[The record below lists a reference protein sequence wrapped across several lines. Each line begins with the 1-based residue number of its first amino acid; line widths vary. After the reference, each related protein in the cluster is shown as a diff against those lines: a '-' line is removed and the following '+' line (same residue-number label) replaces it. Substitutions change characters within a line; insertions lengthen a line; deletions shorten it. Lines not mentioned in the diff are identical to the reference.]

1 MPTWLST
8 TRKQQGIEPTNE
20 METTMK
26 TTERC
31 RRIAIS
37 ATALAFFAAPALA
50 QTDTDRVDEL
60 EARMV
65 ALATELAALKGEL
78 EDARQAGPAAEIEAL
93 RTDVELAKQA
103 AIKATQSSKEWNDVT
118 SVTHL
123 SGYAS
128 ADYVSVENGES
139 AFAANFNPMFHF
151 LYDDKILWEAE
162 LEVEVTESGE
172 TEIGLEYTTVDIF
185 LNDNLTLVAG
195 KFLSP
200 IGNFR
205 QNLHPSWINKL
216 PSAPPGFG
224 HDGAAPISEMGLQL
238 RGVAPV
244 GNNSK
249 FLYSAYM
256 GNGPKLEGED
266 GEIHAIE
273 AEGFASNPDDE
284 YVFGGRVAFLPIPA
298 LELAVSGAFGDV
310 AVVEND
316 GMDVEDDPT
325 RDYTVLGFDATYR
338 LGNFDLRGEYVSQE
352 VDEEELSIA
361 PEGGKWETWYVQG
374 AYKFGQQGKW
384 EGVARYTDFT
394 SPHADDTQEQWALG
408 MNYLISPSAMVKFGY
423 ESNKGEPGEVTD
435 DDRWIAQIAYGY

>member
-1 MPTWLST
+1 
-8 TRKQQGIEPTNE
+8 
-20 METTMK
+20 MK
-26 TTERC
+26 TKNRC
-31 RRIAIS
+31 RTLAWSASALALLASPGFAQMHPERIADLEEQVS
-37 ATALAFFAAPALA
+37 ALSEQLAELKAELDDAEGGKDLGRLRE
-50 QTDTDRVDEL
+50 DVD
-60 EARMV
+60 ANKV
-65 ALATELAALKGEL
+65 AI
-78 EDARQAGPAAEIEAL
+78 Q
-93 RTDVELAKQA
+93 
-103 AIKATQSSKEWNDVT
+103 ATQSATTFHDVT

-128 ADYVSVENGES
+128 ADYVNADNEPS
-139 AFAANFNPMFHF
+139 FFTANFNPMFHF
-151 LYDDKILWEAE
+151 LYDDKVLWEAE
-162 LEVEVTESGE
+162 LEIEVDESGE
-172 TEIGLEYTTVDIF
+172 TEIGIEYTTVDIF
-185 LNDNLTLVAG
+185 LNDKLTLVAG

-216 PSAPPGFG
+216 PSAPPGFR
-224 HDGAAPISEMGLQL
+224 HDGAAPISDIGLQL

-249 FLYSAYM
+249 FHYSAYV

-284 YVFGGRVAFLPIPA
+284 FVIGGRVAFLPVPA

-316 GMDVEDDPT
+316 GADVDDDPT
-325 RDYTVLGFDATYR
+325 RGYEVLGFDATWR

-352 VDEEELSIA
+352 VDDEELSIA
-361 PEGGKWETWYVQG
+361 PEGGKWETWYLQG
-374 AYKFGQQGKW
+374 AYKLGQQGKW
-384 EGVARYTDFT
+384 EGVVRYTDFT
-394 SPHADDTQEQWALG
+394 SPHADESQEQWAFG
-408 MNYLISPSAMVKFGY
+408 INYLFSPSAMVKFGY
-423 ESNKGEPGEVTD
+423 ESNKGEPGEVSD